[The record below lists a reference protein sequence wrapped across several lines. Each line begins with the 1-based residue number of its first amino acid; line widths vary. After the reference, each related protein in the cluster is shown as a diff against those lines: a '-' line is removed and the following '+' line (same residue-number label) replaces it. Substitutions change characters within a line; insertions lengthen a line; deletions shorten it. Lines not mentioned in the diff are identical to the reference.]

1 MFSEQISFNELPQAI
16 VYLIQKVENLES
28 LISKGQS
35 ETHESDRWFNLK
47 EFQDYHPD
55 HPAAPTIYAWV
66 GQRLI
71 PNHKHGKKLMF
82 LKSEID
88 EWLKSGRRKTAAE
101 LRTEAAEFVA
111 KKGRIAR

>member
-16 VYLIQKVENLES
+16 VYLIQKVENLEV
-28 LISKGQS
+28 LIANGRS
-35 ETHESDRWFNLK
+35 EASESDRWFNLK

-88 EWLKSGRRKTAAE
+88 GWLKSGKRKTAAE
-101 LRTEAAEFVA
+101 LRAEAAEFVA
-111 KKGRIAR
+111 KKGKIVK